1 MMSGT
6 PGRLLASGRDA
17 DVYELDGR
25 RVLRRYRHGGD
36 VTEEA
41 AVMAYVERHGFPVPR
56 VYEANGGDLV
66 MERVDGPTML
76 RSLLDGDTD
85 PVAGGALLADLHAR
99 LHALP
104 PRRSGGPAARVL
116 HLDLHPDNVI
126 LGARGAVVIDWR
138 NTEEGP
144 PDFDLALTA
153 LIMAE
158 VVVGS
163 FLPAEFVPVAHELL
177 ATYLRRAGGD
187 PGSQLDRAL
196 AYRTANPTLTPAE
209 KSRLVDAAAVVVEQG
224 APGRRRC

>member
-1 MMSGT
+1 MVSGT
-6 PGRLLASGRDA
+6 PGQLLASGRDA
-17 DVYELDGR
+17 DVYEIDGG

-36 VTEEA
+36 VTEEV
-41 AVMAYVERHGFPVPR
+41 AVMAYVEWHGFPVPR
-56 VYEANGGDLV
+56 VYEADGADLV

-85 PVAGGALLADLHAR
+85 PVAGGELLADLHTR

-104 PRRSGGPAARVL
+104 PRRSGGPGARVL
-116 HLDLHPDNVI
+116 HLDIHPDNVI
-126 LGARGAVVIDWR
+126 LGARGPVLIDWR

-144 PDFDLALTA
+144 PDFDLALSA

-163 FLPAEFVPVAHELL
+163 HLPAEFVPTARALL
-177 ATYLRRAGGD
+177 AAFLDRAGGD

-209 KSRLVDAAAVVVEQG
+209 KSRLPAAAALVAAGSSDLVG
-224 APGRRRC
+224 